1 MFLEALESVPYF
13 LHWNTE
19 PDRTLIS
26 DSTFDEYYFG
36 NSIFRINRQW
46 MGFWIRSDHSE
57 INVNV
62 LMLGH
67 IHKYYKN
74 VLALFW
80 CCYRKMSRLTWK
92 EKLSDGLC
100 SPPASDELGKSCRS
114 HSEASRS
121 LAWAAYC
128 LQPLFSSV
136 SSSLLF
142 LLGASM
148 PVASPAEIDLSKLKM
163 IIVFISNV
171 NWVRKVRYS
180 LTDKYLVM
188 LELNME

>member
-13 LHWNTE
+13 LNWNTE

-26 DSTFDEYYFG
+26 DCTFDEYYFG

-46 MGFWIRSDHSE
+46 MGFWIHSDHFE
-57 INVNV
+57 TNVNV

-74 VLALFW
+74 LLALSW
-80 CCYRKMSRLTWK
+80 CCYRKMNRLTWK
-92 EKLSDGLC
+92 EKFTDGLC
-100 SPPASDELGKSCRS
+100 SPPASDELSKSCCCRS
-114 HSEASRS
+114 LASRR

-128 LQPLFSSV
+128 LQSLFGSISSQCRV
-136 SSSLLF
+136 S
-142 LLGASM
+142 LGSFH
-148 PVASPAEIDLSKLKM
+148 AEIDLSKLKV

-171 NWVRKVRYS
+171 DWVRKVRYS